1 MGRISFQPIEA
12 IKNLWKTLSKKQDRH
27 QLVANELKLLKKIR
41 KYIFINGYN
50 PNYLYKV
57 LLVNIWGFFFFF
69 GNYPLNTVCVYISI
83 FLNQNWHPSI

>member
-41 KYIFINGYN
+41 KLYI
-50 PNYLYKV
+50 L
-57 LLVNIWGFFFFF
+57 
-69 GNYPLNTVCVYISI
+69 
-83 FLNQNWHPSI
+83 